1 MIVEGGGDGTRKSCY
16 GQCEVCPLPDQLLIG
31 NDKLSYVL
39 AVCLHLVNEDEHG
52 YAVLVEPVDKFREL
66 PLEASRRLLL
76 RGKLQVGREPQR
88 RDAPTYD
95 ARSPCA
101 EHVIAFD
108 PQLLEDALQHVG
120 RDDGRHC
127 YGKAPLS
134 STITKFKEED
144 RLSRP
149 SLAQEEACPLSAS
162 RLREQAVEEGREH
175 LVSPDQL
182 AGTVAKGGGEYR
194 VSHDASR
201 VLSFFS

>member
-1 MIVEGGGDGTRKSCY
+1 MIVEGGGDGTRKSCH
-16 GQCEVCPLPDQLLIG
+16 GQCKVCPLPDQLLIG

-39 AVCLHLVNEDEHG
+39 AVRLHLVSEDEHG
-52 YAVLVEPVDKFREL
+52 YAVLVEPVDKSCEL
-66 PLEASRRLLL
+66 PLKASRRLLL

-101 EHVIAFD
+101 EHAVAFD

-120 RDDGRHC
+120 RDDGRRCH
-127 YGKAPLS
+127 GKAPLS
-134 STITKFKEED
+134 STVTKFKEED
-144 RLSRP
+144 RLPRP
-149 SLAQEEACPLSAS
+149 SLTQNETRPLSAS